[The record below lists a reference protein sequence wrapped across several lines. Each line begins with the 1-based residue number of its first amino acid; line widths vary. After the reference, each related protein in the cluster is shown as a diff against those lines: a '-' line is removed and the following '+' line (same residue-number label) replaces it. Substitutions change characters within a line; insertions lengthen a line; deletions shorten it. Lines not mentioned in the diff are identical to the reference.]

1 MLKFY
6 SFFSYSCLLNL
17 VNKINDFLFLNFPKC
32 VYMKIRFFTVFF
44 FLLPLQVFGLE
55 KISFEKVA
63 YEDIKGWIH
72 DRHDRA
78 FEVFRISC
86 RVKIISQPETE
97 LKQALKDI
105 CLSAQLA
112 GDSRQFF
119 EGHFTPYLI
128 KETGFL
134 TGYYEPEIE
143 GSRIRS
149 SVYNAPLYR
158 RPADLV
164 GGTDSRG
171 KASKKTGGDYFTR
184 SEIEE
189 GALRGRG
196 LEIVY
201 LKSETDGFFLSIQGS
216 GKVRLAEGGVMRVG
230 YDGHNGQ
237 PYTAIGR
244 VLVQRKIAPKEL
256 VTMDY
261 LRDYMRDEG
270 VAKELRAQNKS
281 YIFFKEQF
289 NPEGPI
295 GAEQVPVT
303 SYRSLAVDRSR
314 YSYGTPIFVSAILP
328 TGDMGAGEPFDRL
341 MIAQDTGSA
350 IRGLA
355 RGDLFL
361 GGNGSLAGLIKHES
375 TWVVLYPNGVK
386 PK

>member
-1 MLKFY
+1 VRQTRIGNWLEQLMLKKAVMLSVSETSREKFACPR
-6 SFFSYSCLLNL
+6 FFTLFRMT
-17 VNKINDFLFLNFPKC
+17 FLFL
-32 VYMKIRFFTVFF
+32 
-44 FLLPLQVFGLE
+44 FLSFKAFGY
-55 KISFEKVA
+55 EKVA
-63 YEDIKGWIH
+63 FADIGGWAV

-78 FEVFRISC
+78 FDVFRVSC
-86 RVKIISQPETE
+86 RVKVATLPATE

-105 CLSAQLA
+105 CLQAQFE
-112 GDSRQFF
+112 DNPRQFF
-119 EGHFTPYLI
+119 EKHFTPYRV
-128 KETGFL
+128 KEAGFL

-143 GSRIRS
+143 GSRVRS
-149 SVYNAPLYR
+149 KIYNAPLYK
-158 RPADLV
+158 RPLDLV
-164 GGTDSRG
+164 GGSDSRG

-184 SEIEE
+184 GEIEN
-189 GALRGRG
+189 GAITGRG
-196 LEIVY
+196 LEIVW

-244 VLVQRKIAPKEL
+244 VLVTRKIAPKEL

-261 LRDYMRDEG
+261 LRNYMRDETI
-270 VAKELRAQNKS
+270 AKELRSQNKS

-289 NPEGPI
+289 NNEGPI

-303 SYRSLAVDRSR
+303 AYRSLAVDRSR
-314 YSYGTPIFVSAILP
+314 YSYGTPVFVSATLP
-328 TGDMGAGEPFDRL
+328 TGDMGAGEPFERL

-361 GGNGSLAGLIKHES
+361 GGNGSLAGEIKHES
-375 TWVVLYPNGVK
+375 AWVVFYPNGVT